1 MTSIVSKWCSGTE
14 DQWGTLNLCIFHPW
28 LHRIQLSILLRESSL
43 IKGIWVYFE
52 LTLNTANSF
61 SKRFHEL
68 PYNVPEHGIGIWVSK
83 TLHPLRR

>member
-43 IKGIWVYFE
+43 IKGICVYFE
-52 LTLNTANSF
+52 HTLNTANF
-61 SKRFHEL
+61 SQSIVLKAGFHEL
-68 PYNVPEHGIGIWVSK
+68 PYN
-83 TLHPLRR
+83 